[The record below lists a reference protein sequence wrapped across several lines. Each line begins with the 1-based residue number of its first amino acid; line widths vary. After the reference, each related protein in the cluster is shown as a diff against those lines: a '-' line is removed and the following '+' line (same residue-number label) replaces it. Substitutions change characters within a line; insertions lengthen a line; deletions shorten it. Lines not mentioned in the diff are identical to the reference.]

1 MNIKCSWLLIPIESE
16 TRFGYIDVKSSSV
29 HFYVQRNGNFSRPN
43 SIVTFEVER
52 LNVVVAMNINTGV
65 FTAPRTGA
73 YHFSFSFMK
82 DEQAKAIVI
91 FIRKNGVNIGAAH
104 TYALPN
110 IKLHSS
116 LPATLK
122 LKSGD
127 TVDLFQM
134 LDGNMYSPYT
144 HFTGWL
150 IEEDIGDKLSLP
162 LTTFSAAKSADQL
175 CQVKG
180 FPKSC
185 QDLRCR
191 GQTING
197 FYMVKSVN
205 LDNKIDTIF
214 CDFSK
219 SSSTPSTSG
228 APAGGSFYFVC
239 IIILKCL

>member
-1 MNIKCSWLLIPIESE
+1 
-16 TRFGYIDVKSSSV
+16 
-29 HFYVQRNGNFSRPN
+29 
-43 SIVTFEVER
+43 
-52 LNVVVAMNINTGV
+52 MNINTGV

-110 IKLHSS
+110 FKLHSS
-116 LPATLK
+116 ISATLK

-150 IEEDIGDKLSLP
+150 IEEDIDEKRSLP
-162 LTTFSAAKSADQL
+162 LTTIDTTKSADQL

-191 GQTING
+191 GQIING
-197 FYMVKSVN
+197 FYLVKAGNVDS
-205 LDNKIDTIF
+205 KIDTVY

-219 SSSTPSTSG
+219 SSSTRSISG
-228 APAGGSFYFVC
+228 GQTGGSFYSLFC
-239 IIILKCL
+239 MCN

>member
-1 MNIKCSWLLIPIESE
+1 MIALNEQEMYMTFVIIPLESE
-16 TRFGYIDVKSSSV
+16 TRFGYMDVKSSPV
-29 HFYVQRNGNFSRPN
+29 HFYVQKNRNFSRPN
-43 SIVTFEVER
+43 SIVTFEIET
-52 LNVVVAMNINTGV
+52 LNIGGAMNINTDV
-65 FTAPRTGA
+65 FTAPRSGT

-82 DEQAKAIVI
+82 DEQAKPIVI

-104 TYALPN
+104 TYALAN

-127 TVDLFQM
+127 MVDLFQM

-150 IEEDIGDKLSLP
+150 IEEDIDDKIFLP
-162 LTTFSAAKSADQL
+162 LTTIANAKSADTL

-180 FPKSC
+180 FPKNC

-191 GQTING
+191 GQSING
-197 FYMVKSVN
+197 FYMVRSAT
-205 LDNKIDTIF
+205 LDNKIDTVY

-219 SSSTPSTSG
+219 SSSTRSNC
-228 APAGGSFYFVC
+228 GGPTQVFLIAYIV
-239 IIILKCL
+239 